1 VTKPTG
7 DLGSKIDGIPAS
19 GAPSADAVTLVE
31 VAAPE
36 EGGVREAVLAANR
49 SQSPP
54 SPAPAKR
61 MGWNH
66 SVARIVTYTL
76 IVIALTLVFLV
87 LLINVFHLG

>member
-1 VTKPTG
+1 VTKRTG
-7 DLGSKIDGIPAS
+7 DFGSKIDGIPAS

-49 SQSPP
+49 SESPP

-66 SVARIVTYTL
+66 PVARIVTYTL
-76 IVIALTLVFLV
+76 IVIVLTLVFLV

>member
-1 VTKPTG
+1 VPP
-7 DLGSKIDGIPAS
+7 PAPPITPFGTATT

-87 LLINVFHLG
+87 VLINVFHLG